1 MKFPRTLLG
10 LAVCGVLIAMLAA
23 CGGGY
28 SSNGKTTTI
37 TPPPPPT
44 GNNYTTC
51 ASTEGGSQ
59 LVPNWQSQLFYSNYQ
74 AAISALVNHVS
85 SASYASRIGYIRIG
99 LGKGGEINLPSGWDN
114 SSSGACYGGYTGKWS
129 YTAGSPSDS
138 WNTYLQSMVEFEK
151 NLEYPNLLVSITPIT
166 DIGIEPDDFIAQVA
180 FQDGMSYGNQGLEA
194 SDITNFQSNQPCAG
208 DWCNLFNLYPATI
221 RELQTLGQSCP
232 QGTSCSGQ
240 QGSTGPLPPLLQFAT
255 GQGGTGI
262 PVIPTAA
269 NDLEIYYQD
278 WLIAFDPTNSENGQY
293 GSAYASAIQAAAQV
307 AKMQVLFPD
316 PTNGDIAQYVLSQSA
331 AAGIVIDVDWSD
343 FDPGNG
349 NASGNYNWAITDAS
363 INQWI
368 GALPLSNQKVNLV
381 LQNTTYGGNN
391 CSSSNGVGS
400 NGSNSSGN
408 CAMPQW
414 MWTVLQ

>member
-1 MKFPRTLLG
+1 MRFPRTLLG
-10 LAVCGVLIAMLAA
+10 LAACTVLIAMLAA
-23 CGGGY
+23 CGGGN
-28 SSNGKTTTI
+28 SSNFKTTTG

-51 ASTEGGSQ
+51 ASTEGSSQ

-74 AAISALVNHVS
+74 SAISALVNHVS
-85 SASYASRIGYIRIG
+85 TASYASRIGYIRIG

-114 SSSGACYGGYTGKWS
+114 SSSGACYGGYTGKWN
-129 YTAGSPSDS
+129 YTAGSPSAS
-138 WNTYLQSMVEFEK
+138 WNTYLQSMVQFE
-151 NLEYPNLLVSITPIT
+151 NSLDSPIPLLVSITPIT

-180 FQDGMSYGNQGLEA
+180 FQDGINYGNQGLEA

-208 DWCNLFNLYPATI
+208 DWCNLFNLYPASI

-255 GQGGTGI
+255 TQ
-262 PVIPTAA
+262 VPTPA

-278 WLIAFDPTNSENGQY
+278 WLVAYDPTNSANAQY
-293 GSAYASAIQAAAQV
+293 GSSYASAIQSAAQV

-316 PTNGDIAQYVLSQSA
+316 PTNGDIAQYVLSQSVA
-331 AAGIVIDVDWSD
+331 TGVVIDVDWSD

-349 NASGNYNWAITDAS
+349 NASGNYDWAITDAS
-363 INQWI
+363 INQWL
-368 GALPLSNQKVNLV
+368 GVMSSNQKVNLV

-391 CSSSNGVGS
+391 CSGGSGIGS
-400 NGSNSSGN
+400 NGSDSSGN
-408 CAMPQW
+408 CAMPSW